1 MSERSIAGFFRSLLR
16 RISEEDP
23 DTIPAAE
30 TQCDKGLNNGPNSA
44 HNCQSGGSSG
54 TDVTPGN
61 DQTVNHEPSSPED
74 DIGKK
79 VTQTER
85 DTSNS
90 PRQLENP
97 AQHNRRL
104 NEILSSSF
112 EGETKPDGDAVADIE
127 PNLAEQVVMLESR
140 LIHKTM
146 QLDREREDKDSMRK
160 QIKRLQSELDQS
172 KKTSDKQ
179 KQAIRK
185 LTSENDKLRHDM
197 SWFRGMRRFA
207 ETGTGDNSE
216 LMDELQSTKAKYLS
230 LREHVIDVTSRMIG
244 ALEESP
250 DPDVCNGDDGDETP
264 FTVVSKARDSGS
276 YSRSTH
282 ASGVVDGPPARN
294 TGLGIPIIK
303 VRRSWDRLIFKM
315 GMLLPVRRHIYIEA
329 PPCLVIYVHMNP
341 LEPRD
346 CLLNRLFG
354 RISKKRSKLCIT
366 GLCAENSPV
375 TGESL
380 AHMASNAENV
390 SSWCRHHGRYPFNT
404 FTNMV

>member
-23 DTIPAAE
+23 DTIPTAE
-30 TQCDKGLNNGPNSA
+30 TQCDKGLNTGPNSA

-61 DQTVNHEPSSPED
+61 DQTVNHEPSSPEY

-97 AQHNRRL
+97 SLHTRKL

-146 QLDREREDKDSMRK
+146 LLDREREDKDSMRK

-197 SWFRGMRRFA
+197 SCFRGMRRFA

-315 GMLLPVRRHIYIEA
+315 GMLIPVIFILRR
-329 PPCLVIYVHMNP
+329 PLVLWYMSTWTH
-341 LEPRD
+341 
-346 CLLNRLFG
+346 
-354 RISKKRSKLCIT
+354 
-366 GLCAENSPV
+366 
-375 TGESL
+375 
-380 AHMASNAENV
+380 
-390 SSWCRHHGRYPFNT
+390 
-404 FTNMV
+404 